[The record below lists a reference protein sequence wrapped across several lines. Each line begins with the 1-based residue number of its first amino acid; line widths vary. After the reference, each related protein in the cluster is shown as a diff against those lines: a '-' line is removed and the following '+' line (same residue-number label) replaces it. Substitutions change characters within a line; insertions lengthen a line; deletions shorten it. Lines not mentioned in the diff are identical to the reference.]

1 MKKKRKKIRLNTGKV
16 ILVLSLV
23 LMIITAI
30 GVTVA
35 SSLFDSK
42 EVELIGNKELTKEQ
56 ILEMLNISYNKNIFQ
71 YNINKMEKQLL
82 EHAYVDTVDITRK
95 LPDKLSIKI
104 NEKKEMAVLS
114 NKNTYCYIDGN
125 GEFLKKI
132 EEVEDKNKAIVVE
145 VDYDINKDNEIS
157 FKDEE
162 SEKRLLYLLND
173 LQNKKIYD
181 RMANISFKSDDIIN
195 MKTINNI
202 EILLPKDNNIDYNI
216 SRISEVLI
224 DLQNKSKKSGTI
236 DLVSSRNVVYR
247 P

>member
-1 MKKKRKKIRLNTGKV
+1 MKKRKKRRLNTGKV

-30 GVTVA
+30 GVTVT
-35 SSLFDSK
+35 SSMFDSK
-42 EVELIGNKELTKEQ
+42 EVELVGNKELTKEEV
-56 ILEMLNISYNKNIFQ
+56 IKILNISSNKNIFQ
-71 YNINKMEKQLL
+71 YNINKMEKKLL
-82 EHAYVDTVDITRK
+82 EHNYIETVDIKRK
-95 LPDKLSIKI
+95 FPDKLSITIK
-104 NEKKEMAVLS
+104 EKKEVAILS
-114 NKNTYCYIDGN
+114 NKNNYCYIDSN

-132 EEVEDKNKAIVVE
+132 QEVEDKNKVIVT
-145 VDYDINKDNEIS
+145 DIEYNIDKNNKIS

-162 SEKRLLYLLND
+162 NKKRLLYLLND
-173 LQNKKIYD
+173 LQDKKIYD
-181 RMANISFKSDDIIN
+181 RIANINFQNDDIIN

-224 DLQNKSKKSGTI
+224 DLQNKNKKNGTI

>member
-1 MKKKRKKIRLNTGKV
+1 MKKRKKRRLNTGKV

-30 GVTVA
+30 GVTVT
-35 SSLFDSK
+35 SSMFDSK
-42 EVELIGNKELTKEQ
+42 EVELVGNKELTKEEV
-56 ILEMLNISYNKNIFQ
+56 IEILNISSNKNIFQ
-71 YNINKMEKQLL
+71 YNINKMEKKLL
-82 EHAYVDTVDITRK
+82 EHNYIETVDIKRK
-95 LPDKLSIKI
+95 FPDKLSITIK
-104 NEKKEMAVLS
+104 EKKEVAILI
-114 NKNTYCYIDGN
+114 NKNNYCYIDSN

-132 EEVEDKNKAIVVE
+132 QEVEDKNKVIVT
-145 VDYDINKDNEIS
+145 DIEYNIDKNNKIS

-162 SEKRLLYLLND
+162 NKKRLLYLLND
-173 LQNKKIYD
+173 LQDKKIYD
-181 RMANISFKSDDIIN
+181 RMANINFQNDDIIN

-224 DLQNKSKKSGTI
+224 DLQNKNKKNGTI